1 MGDTGFIKSL
11 IEFDKDNITPLTQK
25 KLSKYIQ
32 DPLFL
37 PELVSRQSK
46 AATSLCMW
54 VRAMDVYADVSKIV
68 APKKAVIFHPH
79 FPTHFPYIYIYI
91 CIDTKHYDYEDFHI
105 TIDFVDHLQ
114 KKIIINHK

>member
-54 VRAMDVYADVSKIV
+54 VRAMDVYADVSKVV

-91 CIDTKHYDYEDFHI
+91 PNIMIVRICT
-105 TIDFVDHLQ
+105 
-114 KKIIINHK
+114 

>member
-37 PELVSRQSK
+37 PELVARQSK

-54 VRAMDVYADVSKIV
+54 VRAMDVYADVSKVV

-79 FPTHFPYIYIYI
+79 FLPTSHLCIYIPN
-91 CIDTKHYDYEDFHI
+91 
-105 TIDFVDHLQ
+105 
-114 KKIIINHK
+114 IIIVRIFT

>member
-54 VRAMDVYADVSKIV
+54 VRAMDVYADVSKVV

-79 FPTHFPYIYIYI
+79 FSTHFPYIYI
-91 CIDTKHYDYEDFHI
+91 DTKHYNCEDFHI
-105 TIDFVDHLQ
+105 TIGIVDHLQ
-114 KKIIINHK
+114 KTIYYKS

>member
-79 FPTHFPYIYIYI
+79 FPTHFPFIYIYIY
-91 CIDTKHYDYEDFHI
+91 TKHYDYEDFHI

-114 KKIIINHK
+114 KKFIINHK